1 MRHLIKLCLL
11 AIGTFCAAFGQT
23 GFTTQTYLVPSGG
36 FKMLSADFNGD
47 GKPDLLVYGASAYI
61 LLNDGSGG
69 FDAANPLPV
78 TSAQYAAIGDLNN
91 DGAQDIVV
99 ISHDSSSSL
108 DTLVV
113 LLNDGTG
120 NFTVAQSIPLSNR
133 VNNSVTLWDV
143 NLDRNLDVVTTRSD
157 GSLVSANNFIET
169 RFGDGMGNL
178 GGPVVQTGFS
188 LNDPSYDYGGL
199 GC

>member
-1 MRHLIKLCLL
+1 VGKPDLL
-11 AIGTFCAAFGQT
+11 RKPTRFPAADSNC
-23 GFTTQTYLVPSGG
+23 SG
-36 FKMLSADFNGD
+36 ADFNRD
-47 GKPDLLVYGASAYI
+47 GKPDLLVYGAAAYI

-69 FDAANPLPV
+69 FGAANPLPV
-78 TSAQYAAIGDLNN
+78 MGAQYAAIGDLNN
-91 DGAQDIVV
+91 DGVQDIVV

-120 NFTVAQSIPLSNR
+120 SFTVAQSLPLSNR
-133 VNNSVTLWDV
+133 GNNSVTLWDV
-143 NLDRNLDVVTTRSD
+143 NLDGNLDVVTTRSD

-188 LNDPSYDYGGL
+188 LNDPSYDYRGL
-199 GC
+199 GCYQSSATGSDSSRMAT